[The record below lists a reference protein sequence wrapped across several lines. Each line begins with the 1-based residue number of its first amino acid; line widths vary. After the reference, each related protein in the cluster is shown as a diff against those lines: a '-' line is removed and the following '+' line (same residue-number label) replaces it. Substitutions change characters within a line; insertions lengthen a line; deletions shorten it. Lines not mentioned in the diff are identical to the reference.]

1 LATDNADVVALL
13 GDRAEAAPLADAF
26 SVESQNTGWE
36 PSHGILASAQLMST
50 DFINDAGTITR
61 LGGIEFASD
70 INPFDPVAQYYAQRL
85 RSLVPGIRPSFDG
98 LHGYNAGLAIA
109 QALHDGGG
117 RPSAASLDR
126 LLGSRFGD
134 FTVGSY
140 TLGWGAAGGTSTS
153 LAFFRSTY
161 INPMAMPSVAPGG
174 ASALAH
180 EGTFLDTG
188 GFEQVA
194 PFRRLS

>member
-1 LATDNADVVALL
+1 LQRHNADVVALL
-13 GDRAEAAPLADAF
+13 GDRQEAAPVVHAF
-26 SVESQNTGWE
+26 SAVSQINGWV

-50 DFINDAGTITR
+50 DFIDAAGTITR

-70 INPFDPVAQYYAQRL
+70 INPFDPVSQYYAQRL
-85 RSLVPGIRPSFDG
+85 RALAPGVRPSFDG
-98 LHGYNAGLAIA
+98 LHGYQAGLAIA
-109 QALHDGGG
+109 QALRDGGG
-117 RPSAASLDR
+117 RPSSSSLIS
-126 LLGSRFGD
+126 LLGSRFAK

-140 TLGWGAAGGTSTS
+140 RLGWNQTGGTSTS

-161 INPMAMPSVAPGG
+161 VNPMAMPSDTPGG

-180 EGTFLDTG
+180 EGTFLDSG

-194 PFRRLS
+194 PFRITS

>member
-1 LATDNADVVALL
+1 
-13 GDRAEAAPLADAF
+13 
-26 SVESQNTGWE
+26 
-36 PSHGILASAQLMST
+36 MST
-50 DFINDAGTITR
+50 DFINGAGTITR

-70 INPFDPVAQYYAQRL
+70 INPFDPVSQYYAQRL
-85 RSLVPGIRPSFDG
+85 RTLAPGLRPSFDG
-98 LHGYNAGLAIA
+98 LDGYEAGLAIA
-109 QALHDGGG
+109 EALRDGGG
-117 RPSAASLDR
+117 RPSAATITSLFA
-126 LLGSRFGD
+126 SRFER

-140 TLGWGAAGGTSTS
+140 RLGWQAGGGTSTS

-161 INPMAMPSVAPGG
+161 VNPMAMPSDTPGG